1 MSYGFGFY
9 VTKKGDDCIVQD
21 LNWVEGI
28 MFANLLK
35 ETPDKAKEQSKFDA
49 KDWDNTKAIKYKDV
63 MTKLEPCDIIIFSDL
78 DTEDIRPK
86 SLEFFKTP

>member
-1 MSYGFGFY
+1 MILYSG
-9 VTKKGDDCIVQD
+9 K
-21 LNWVEGI
+21 N
-28 MFANLLK
+28 N
-35 ETPDKAKEQSKFDA
+35 
-49 KDWDNTKAIKYKDV
+49 KAIKYKDV